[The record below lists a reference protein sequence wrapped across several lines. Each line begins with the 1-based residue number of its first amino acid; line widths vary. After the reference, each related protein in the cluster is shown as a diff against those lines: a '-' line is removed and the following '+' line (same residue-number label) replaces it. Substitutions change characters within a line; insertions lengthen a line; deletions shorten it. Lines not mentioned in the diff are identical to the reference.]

1 MYGNKRLLLC
11 LLAVILIGGCRM
23 NTIDRIFSLQDT
35 AQMGDSVA
43 ITPLS
48 PSDFIFLATTN
59 GIEMRRKSDLAPV
72 RRVTRFVDRNG
83 YDYGPVENVA
93 SLAID
98 HNFCWVSHVTSD
110 GVPRIM
116 RLRWAGLTV
125 RDQWVMPSSEPTVAP
140 KIATDRVRIIRAYGY
155 PENYGLFLHSK
166 LAPFKLLTHDS
177 GFQTSATYPNYD
189 IHLGQGECDALR
201 GVDVELRPSP
211 DLIPVLESTGVT
223 ASNVALTLDNEIV
236 YVLLQTMPG
245 TIAIVWALSRGVLN
259 VLDATQMTYAEVGG
273 HVLSPLDLTVDDVY
287 LYVIGTASGDP
298 VLVKALAFNVGDASY
313 VDASYSGEFGD
324 YVDHVVL
331 DEAAVAVACIPPMY
345 DTEFVNEA
353 QGGSAEVRMAFPK
366 PAPERK
372 TRHPARSAA
381 YLSLRLVARMVGA
394 IVNIAKP
401 RTTLSMWVESTGHK
415 YFTGSAVGQ
424 LVMSVMARAIRRGEA
439 VTTLMMSVVARPL
452 LRLQFAVVTLGIRV
466 DAHST
471 VFWRHAAA
479 SLLMSVDA
487 QSTVAWKKVIATL
500 LMTVEASRVDD
511 SV

>member
-43 ITPLS
+43 ITPLG
-48 PSDFIFLATTN
+48 PEDFVYVATTG
-59 GIEMRRKSDLAPV
+59 GIEMRRKSDLALTL
-72 RRVTRFVDRNG
+72 RITEFLDREG
-83 YDYGPVENVA
+83 YSYGAVQDVA
-93 SLAID
+93 SLAVD
-98 HNFCWVSHVTSD
+98 HNFVWVSCLAAD
-110 GVPRIM
+110 GTPRIM

-125 RDQWVMPSSEPTVAP
+125 RDQWVLPASEPTVAP
-140 KIATDRVRIIRAYGY
+140 MIATDRVRIIRAYGY
-155 PENYGLFLHSK
+155 PQNYGLFLHSK
-166 LAPFKLLTHDS
+166 LAPFRLITHDS
-177 GFQTSATYPNYD
+177 GFGTSPATTLYD
-189 IHLGQGECDALR
+189 VKLGQGDCYTLQYR
-201 GVDVELRPSP
+201 TTVEVRPSP
-211 DLIPVLESTGVT
+211 ELSPVIHAHAT
-223 ASNVALTLDNEIV
+223 APVVLRVAIDDDFV
-236 YVLLQTMPG
+236 YVLC
-245 TIAIVWALSRGVLN
+245 SRGGDAYVEVYSRGNLN
-259 VLDATQMTYAEVGG
+259 YLVTKHLSYAEVGG
-273 HVLSPLDLTVDDVY
+273 GVDDPTDITVDDSYVY
-287 LYVIGTASGDP
+287 STGTVGSDP
-298 VLVKALAFNVGDASY
+298 VLVKALAYNVGDASY

-324 YVDHVVL
+324 YVAHVVL

>member
-1 MYGNKRLLLC
+1 
-11 LLAVILIGGCRM
+11 M

-43 ITPLS
+43 ITPLG
-48 PSDFIFLATTN
+48 PEDFVYVATTG
-59 GIEMRRKSDLAPV
+59 GIEMRRKSDLALTL
-72 RRVTRFVDRNG
+72 RITEFLDREG
-83 YDYGPVENVA
+83 YSYGAVQDVA
-93 SLAID
+93 SLAVD
-98 HNFCWVSHVTSD
+98 HNFVWVSCLAAD
-110 GVPRIM
+110 GTPRIM

-125 RDQWVMPSSEPTVAP
+125 RDQWVLPASEPTVAP
-140 KIATDRVRIIRAYGY
+140 MIATDRVRIIRAYGY

-177 GFQTSATYPNYD
+177 GFTVPATNSQHD
-189 IHLGQGECDALR
+189 AKLGQGACYTLR
-201 GVDVELRPSP
+201 RLTIETRPSP
-211 DLIPVLESTGVT
+211 ELAPAVDFTLTDPDVYKIAVDDNYLYALRELSNTVVVEVYSRGNLNYIAYKGMVYSETGVVSAPT
-223 ASNVALTLDNEIV
+223 DF
-236 YVLLQTMPG
+236 
-245 TIAIVWALSRGVLN
+245 
-259 VLDATQMTYAEVGG
+259 
-273 HVLSPLDLTVDDVY
+273 TVDDGY
-287 LYVIGTASGDP
+287 LYITGTAHGKYA
-298 VLVKALAFNVGDASY
+298 VVKILAFNVGDASY
-313 VDASYSGEFGD
+313 VDASYSGSFGD
-324 YVDHVVL
+324 YVTHVEDVDDHG
-331 DEAAVAVACIPPMY
+331 VAVACIPPMY

-452 LRLQFAVVTLGIRV
+452 LRLQFAVVTLGISV

-479 SLLMSVDA
+479 SLLM
-487 QSTVAWKKVIATL
+487 
-500 LMTVEASRVDD
+500 TVEASRVDD